1 MGRKIYVVGAGG
13 KTSLIQRMAQELIQK
28 GHLVAILTTTHRMIP
43 QENGILLKDGQSFT
57 GDEFRRHSC
66 LEIGRVVRDRQGNVR
81 MGYPG
86 DIDYHKIET
95 VADDILIEADGSKR
109 LPVKVPAS
117 HEPVIFPDADRIYVV
132 EGLSG
137 LGKPIGMVCH
147 RLELVK
153 KILGTEKEEKILQIE
168 DLGILMKYG
177 YLQPLRFRFPKA
189 EVIPVLNQADTE
201 ELKKA
206 GRQILENI
214 GEKEGL
220 VLKLKSTDT

>member
-57 GDEFRRHSC
+57 GDEFRKHSC

-86 DIDYHKIET
+86 DIDYHKIGT
-95 VADDILIEADGSKR
+95 VADDVLIEADGSKR

-153 KILGTEKEEKILQIE
+153 KILETEKEEKILQIE

-214 GEKEGL
+214 GEKGGL

>member
-1 MGRKIYVVGAGG
+1 MGKIYVAGAGG
-13 KTSLIQRMAQELIQK
+13 KTSLIQKMAQELVQK
-28 GHLVAILTTTHRMIP
+28 GHLVAIVTTTHRMLP
-43 QENGILLKDGQSFT
+43 KENGLVLKDGQSFR
-57 GDEFRRHSC
+57 GDEFTRSSC
-66 LEIGRVVRDRQGNVR
+66 LEIGRAVLDKQGNIR

-86 DIDYHKIET
+86 DEDYHKIGIA
-95 VADDILIEADGSKR
+95 ADDILIEADGSKR

-117 HEPVIFPDADRIYVV
+117 HEPVIFPDADKIYVV

-137 LGKPIGMVCH
+137 LGKPIGTVCH

-153 KILGTEKEEKILQIE
+153 KILGTQEEDKRLQIE
-168 DLGILMKYG
+168 DLGKLMKYG
-177 YLQPLRFRFPKA
+177 YLQPLRLRFPKA

-206 GRQILENI
+206 GRQLLEEI

-220 VLKLKSTDT
+220 VLKLKDTES

>member
-13 KTSLIQRMAQELIQK
+13 KTSLIQRMAQELTPK
-28 GHLVAILTTTHRMIP
+28 GRLVAILTTTHRMIP
-43 QENGILLKDGQSFT
+43 QENGILLKDDQNFT
-57 GDEFRRHSC
+57 GDEFRGHSC
-66 LEIGRVVRDRQGNVR
+66 LEIGRVVIDRQGNVR

-86 DIDYHKIET
+86 DIDYHKIEA

-153 KILGTEKEEKILQIE
+153 NILKTEEEEKILQIE

-206 GRQILENI
+206 GRQILKNI
-214 GEKEGL
+214 GEKGGL

>member
-1 MGRKIYVVGAGG
+1 M
-13 KTSLIQRMAQELIQK
+13 
-28 GHLVAILTTTHRMIP
+28 
-43 QENGILLKDGQSFT
+43 
-57 GDEFRRHSC
+57 
-66 LEIGRVVRDRQGNVR
+66 
-81 MGYPG
+81 
-86 DIDYHKIET
+86 
-95 VADDILIEADGSKR
+95 
-109 LPVKVPAS
+109 PVKVPAS
-117 HEPVIFPDADRIYVV
+117 HEPVIFPDADRLFGV

-153 KILGTEKEEKILQIE
+153 NILKTEEEEKILQIE

-206 GRQILENI
+206 GRQILKNI
-214 GEKEGL
+214 GEKGGL